1 MPAAPHPRRHYW
13 SLPEAIAWR
22 RRWQPACSHQQA
34 IDELW
39 DLLVVGPAE
48 AIAVAKGP
56 NPLWSDAR
64 KADFERENLGARVII
79 SKALLAELW
88 LMLDVDPRTGAAVGS
103 VEWTGSGIVAFS
115 DPWFDRDKLIVA
127 WRDKLIAQRRA
138 APPEP
143 VQEATAE
150 PVQEATD
157 PLDDLYRQRAEEHGI
172 LDGAGKR
179 RILLNPSKRHPN
191 VQCDM
196 EWAKENG
203 VSRAKLQNLRK
214 KHGTAHAHAG
224 PLKIKTE

>member
-157 PLDDLYRQRAEEHGI
+157 PLDDLYRQRVEEHGI
-172 LDGAGKR
+172 PDGTGGRRLPLKRSKR
-179 RILLNPSKRHPN
+179 RPDVPS
-191 VQCDM
+191 DE
-196 EWAKENG
+196 EWREENN
-203 VSRAKLQNLRK
+203 VSRIRLQNLRK
-214 KHGTAHAHAG
+214 RHSTGG
-224 PLKIKTE
+224 PGAFNIKPK